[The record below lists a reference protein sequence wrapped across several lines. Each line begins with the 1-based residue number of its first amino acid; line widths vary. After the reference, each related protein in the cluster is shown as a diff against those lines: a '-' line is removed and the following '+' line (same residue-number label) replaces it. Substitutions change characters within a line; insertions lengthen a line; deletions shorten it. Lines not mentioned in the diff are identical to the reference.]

1 MPDTTAA
8 VDRAAADIPLTRAAR
23 DVLERAVEAAASRST
38 TEATPLDV
46 LRSLLGMPDSLA
58 LATMRSLGVDPT
70 AVAVKLGADG
80 EVSPLPLRQLVV
92 NANREALV
100 LGHHQVDSIHL
111 LLALLYSDARPT
123 AAILQSSGLTL
134 YDVRREMQTGKAT
147 AAPERSLRRR
157 PWPRLRP
164 VLGISPVFIGLV
176 AAFAIAGAVL
186 FFDVVPSAAVGFAV
200 ILFVVAGWVVSVC
213 LHEFSHAVVAYL
225 GGDRDVAASG
235 YLTLN
240 PLRYTNVVMSLVF
253 PVVALLLGGIGL
265 PGGAVYVNPAAL
277 RSRGWDSL
285 VSLAGPVANA
295 LIALLIG
302 AVFDLAF
309 TFGWVNRANV
319 VFFEA
324 LAFLGFIEVF
334 AVVLN
339 LLPIPPLDGFGILR
353 PWLPWSVRSMA
364 ARLGMSGY
372 LIVFLVL
379 FYVPPVSAAV
389 AEVVG
394 RLTDLAGIDPQLAG
408 LGSDH
413 MRFR

>member
-277 RSRGWDSL
+277 RSRAWDSL